1 MKRLV
6 LFGALLFLAPA
17 PLLAQTGTVEGRVYT
32 VPSLEPLA
40 GVEIVLPDADRQTV
54 SGESG
59 QFSFEDVPSGQQTIL
74 VRHIGYTPQERVV
87 QVKIGQTVRLEVEL
101 DEQAIELS
109 RINVVGR
116 RGGLVAIGE
125 AEITRT
131 DAPLADLSRSVSV
144 ITDAQL
150 AQQDIGTIAEATRY
164 TPGIRS
170 ERWGFEP
177 RLTFIQIRGF
187 DATTTG
193 LYRDGLQLRNPG
205 FAVGY
210 NLEPYGAERIEVLRG
225 PASVLY
231 GAGSPGGLVNYV
243 TKKPTSVP
251 IRELELEGGSFDRV
265 QGKLDLSG
273 PLGEDFGY
281 RLTGLVRDAGTQVD
295 FVQNDRVFFAPTFTW
310 EPGERTSIT
319 LLGHYKDDES
329 RASQALPASGL
340 LSPNPNGEIP
350 VDRFTGE
357 PDVDRYART
366 DYTAGYIVRH
376 GLSDVLTLRQNL
388 RYYDIELDDITVFT
402 MGLREDQRTID
413 RALFESFGEADG
425 LAIDNQAQV
434 DVTTG
439 SVGHSI
445 SGGLDFQTVD
455 AASTQ
460 TFGGAPPLDI
470 FDPQYGQMV
479 PDAPVFLDNAT
490 DQRQLGVYLSDHIEI
505 DERWIVSLAGRHDWA
520 RTEVADNLAG
530 GSTTQED
537 EAFTFQSG
545 VLYESAIGL
554 APYASYAESFLPAL
568 GTDDSGDPFN
578 PERGRQWEVG
588 LKYEPSDWNGLFT
601 VALFDLT
608 RDDFL
613 QFDPETFLQ
622 VQTGQ
627 IVSRGVE
634 VEAVAGLASGLDL
647 LASFTYLDSEI
658 TETSNPAE
666 LGMRP
671 TQTPESWGS
680 VWLDYT
686 LPPGP
691 LGGLGVGGGV
701 RYVGSTYG
709 DAANTLEVPSA
720 TLADATVSYDWRD
733 FRLSI
738 NVQNVFDNEYVAAA
752 FLRNT
757 PLATYGPARTV
768 TAGLR
773 YRW

>member
-1 MKRLV
+1 MQRVASCLALV
-6 LFGALLFLAPA
+6 LLAPGA
-17 PLLAQTGTVEGRVYT
+17 LLAQTGVVEGHVFT
-32 VPSLEPLA
+32 VPSLQPLA
-40 GVEIVLPDADRQTV
+40 GVEIVLPDADRQVV
-54 SGESG
+54 SGEDG
-59 QFSFEDVPSGQQTIL
+59 RFRVEDVPAGQQTIL
-74 VRHIGYTPQERVV
+74 VRHIGYAPQERAV

-101 DEQAIELS
+101 DERAIELS

-116 RGGLVAIGE
+116 RGGLVATGE
-125 AEITRT
+125 AQITKT
-131 DAPLADLSRSVSV
+131 EAPLAELARSVSV

-150 AQQDIGTIAEATRY
+150 AQQDIGSIDEATRY

-170 ERWGFEP
+170 QRFGFEP

-210 NLEPYGAERIEVLRG
+210 NLEPYGAERVEVLRG

-243 TKKPTSVP
+243 TKKPTGVP
-251 IRELELEGGSFDRV
+251 IRELEVEAGSFDRV
-265 QGKLDLSG
+265 QGKLDFSG
-273 PLGEDFGY
+273 PVGENFGY
-281 RLTGLVRDAGTQVD
+281 RLTGLVRDAGTQVE
-295 FVQNDRVFFAPTFTW
+295 FIQNDRVFVAPTLTW
-310 EPGERTSIT
+310 EPSERTRVT
-319 LLGHYKDDES
+319 FLGHYKEDES
-329 RASQALPASGL
+329 RASQALPAAGL
-340 LSPNPNGEIP
+340 LTSNPNGEIP

-357 PDVDRYART
+357 PDVDRYDRT
-366 DYTAGYIVRH
+366 DYTAGYVVRH
-376 GLSDVLTLRQNL
+376 GLSDDLTLRQNL
-388 RYYDIELDDITVFT
+388 RYYDIELDDVTVFT
-402 MGLREDQRTID
+402 TGLQEDQRTID

-425 LAIDNQAQV
+425 LAVDNQARLE
-434 DVTTG
+434 VTTG
-439 SVGHSI
+439 GLGHQL

-455 AASTQ
+455 AASLQ

-470 FDPQYGQMV
+470 FDPQYGQTV
-479 PDAPVFLDNAT
+479 PEAPVFLDNTT
-490 DQRQLGVYLSDHIEI
+490 DQRQLGLYIGDRIRI
-505 DERWIVSLAGRHDWA
+505 DDRWIVSLSGRHDWA
-520 RTEVADNLAG
+520 RTEVTDNLAG
-530 GSTTQED
+530 GTTVQED

-545 VLYESAIGL
+545 VLYDSEIGL

-568 GTDDSGDPFN
+568 GTDDSGEPFD

-588 LKYEPSDWNGLFT
+588 LKYEPTDWNGLFT
-601 VALFDLT
+601 IALFDLT

-627 IVSRGVE
+627 IVSRGME

-647 LASFTYLDSEI
+647 LASFTYLDPEI
-658 TETSNPAE
+658 TESSNPGE
-666 LGMRP
+666 LGKRP
-671 TQTPESWGS
+671 TQTPR
-680 VWLDYT
+680 VWASAWVDYT

-691 LGGLGVGGGV
+691 FGGLGVGGGV
-701 RYVGSTYG
+701 RHVGSTYG
-709 DAANTLEVPSA
+709 DAANTLEVPSV
-720 TLADATVSYDWRD
+720 TLADASVSYDWAD
-733 FRLSI
+733 FRLSV
-738 NVQNVFDNEYVAAA
+738 NVQNVFDNEYVASA
-752 FLRNT
+752 FLRST